1 MTKALH
7 IKLQDTYMD
16 IMWAHEEVALV
27 KQQVKQKRK
36 EVDGFHQHIY
46 NTAVALASEVGLLEE
61 TPRVTGWQQH
71 RTNPEASTPCEF
83 YHHSTAWPL
92 LDHLQVQLEEQFSAG
107 LQSARHLHHFDYLA
121 LWSSKEGWATEELTL
136 KIFSM
141 YETDLPYAYA
151 TCVELQVW
159 YLKWHGNPN
168 NTEVNTAPKVLQNT
182 DKVMY
187 PNITTLLRVAAT
199 LPVTSAMC
207 ERSISTLHLL
217 KTHLRSIM
225 TNSQMNGLAMMFN
238 HWKRSS
244 QKL

>member
-1 MTKALH
+1 M
-7 IKLQDTYMD
+7 
-16 IMWAHEEVALV
+16 
-27 KQQVKQKRK
+27 
-36 EVDGFHQHIY
+36 
-46 NTAVALASEVGLLEE
+46 
-61 TPRVTGWQQH
+61 
-71 RTNPEASTPCEF
+71 
-83 YHHSTAWPL
+83 
-92 LDHLQVQLEEQFSAG
+92 
-107 LQSARHLHHFDYLA
+107 
-121 LWSSKEGWATEELTL
+121 

-159 YLKWHGNPN
+159 YLKWYGNPN
-168 NTEVNTAPKVLQNT
+168 NTEVNIAPKVLQNT

-217 KTHLRSIM
+217 KTHLRSTM

-238 HWKRSS
+238 HWKQSS